1 MKFWKN
7 FKHFLTGLILLAPLP
22 AATQP
27 RLLLSVDSLLQLGMA
42 QNVQLRI
49 LRQQE
54 EMARSRAK
62 TARTAKLP
70 EVQVGL
76 KGGYLGQPIVFRE
89 GLSHPTR
96 PQSPHWLQNYE
107 IDLSQPIY
115 QGGRIR
121 YSIEKADIEQKI
133 AELQTLQNEA
143 DIKLALL
150 EQYMQLFSLYKQQTV
165 LARNIEES
173 TKRLENIKS
182 KKRQGLITNNDVLR
196 SELQLTN
203 DRLALQEVDNSLTLM
218 SQQLDILLGLDEQTL
233 IVPDTTLLRQ
243 INPTSDYADY
253 LQKAYRDDWT
263 MRRLRQE
270 TQLALNNQRLV
281 KAEFLPQLSLYAGNT
296 LARPITRTMA
306 DYYNNSWNIGLT
318 LSYPLSSLYKN
329 RHKLEEARL
338 NIYASQQQEELR
350 KQSLR
355 MEIRTALIR
364 HQEAQDRVK
373 ALELSVRQA
382 RENYRIMRNRYFGQ
396 LSILTDLLD
405 ANSVLL
411 DAELQLTTARA
422 RVIYTLI
429 PQHILLEINL
439 KY

>member
-49 LRQQE
+49 LHQQE

-329 RHKLEEARL
+329 RHKQEEARL
-338 NIYASQQQEELR
+338 NIDASQQQEELR

-422 RVIYTLI
+422 RVIYTYYEL
-429 PQHILLEINL
+429 QKACGLL
-439 KY
+439 

>member
-49 LRQQE
+49 LHQQE

-281 KAEFLPQLSLYAGNT
+281 KAEFLPLLSLYAGNT

-338 NIYASQQQEELR
+338 NIDASQQQEELR

-355 MEIRTALIR
+355 MEIRTSLIR

-373 ALELSVRQA
+373 AMELSVRQA

-422 RVIYTLI
+422 RVIYTYYEL
-429 PQHILLEINL
+429 QKACGLL
-439 KY
+439 

>member
-42 QNVQLRI
+42 QNVQLSI

-338 NIYASQQQEELR
+338 NIDASQQQEELR

-422 RVIYTLI
+422 RVIYTYYEL
-429 PQHILLEINL
+429 QKACGLL
-439 KY
+439 

>member
-338 NIYASQQQEELR
+338 NINASQQQEELR

-422 RVIYTLI
+422 RVIYTYYEL
-429 PQHILLEINL
+429 QKACGLL
-439 KY
+439 

>member
-7 FKHFLTGLILLAPLP
+7 FKHFLTGFILLAPLP

-422 RVIYTLI
+422 RVIYTYYEL
-429 PQHILLEINL
+429 QKACGLL
-439 KY
+439 

>member
-7 FKHFLTGLILLAPLP
+7 FKHFLTGLILLTPLP

-107 IDLSQPIY
+107 IDFSQPIY

-253 LQKAYRDDWT
+253 LQKHIVTTGPCDAC
-263 MRRLRQE
+263 
-270 TQLALNNQRLV
+270 V
-281 KAEFLPQLSLYAGNT
+281 
-296 LARPITRTMA
+296 
-306 DYYNNSWNIGLT
+306 
-318 LSYPLSSLYKN
+318 
-329 RHKLEEARL
+329 
-338 NIYASQQQEELR
+338 R
-350 KQSLR
+350 KPNWRS
-355 MEIRTALIR
+355 
-364 HQEAQDRVK
+364 
-373 ALELSVRQA
+373 
-382 RENYRIMRNRYFGQ
+382 
-396 LSILTDLLD
+396 
-405 ANSVLL
+405 
-411 DAELQLTTARA
+411 TTSGS
-422 RVIYTLI
+422 
-429 PQHILLEINL
+429 
-439 KY
+439 

>member
-62 TARTAKLP
+62 TTRTAKLP

-338 NIYASQQQEELR
+338 NIDASQQQEELR

-422 RVIYTLI
+422 RVIYTYYEL
-429 PQHILLEINL
+429 QKACGLL
-439 KY
+439 

>member
-49 LRQQE
+49 LHQQE

-338 NIYASQQQEELR
+338 NIDASQQQEELR

-373 ALELSVRQA
+373 ALELSVCQA

-422 RVIYTLI
+422 RVIYTYYEL
-429 PQHILLEINL
+429 QKACGLL
-439 KY
+439 

>member
-318 LSYPLSSLYKN
+318 LNYPLSSLYKN

-338 NIYASQQQEELR
+338 NIDASQQQEELR

-422 RVIYTLI
+422 RVIYTYYEL
-429 PQHILLEINL
+429 QKACGLL
-439 KY
+439 

>member
-49 LRQQE
+49 LHQQE

-107 IDLSQPIY
+107 IDFSQPIY

-233 IVPDTTLLRQ
+233 IVPDTTMLRQ

-338 NIYASQQQEELR
+338 NIDASQQQEELR

-422 RVIYTLI
+422 RVIYTYYEL
-429 PQHILLEINL
+429 QKACGLL
-439 KY
+439 

>member
-7 FKHFLTGLILLAPLP
+7 FKHFLTGLILLTPLP

-338 NIYASQQQEELR
+338 NIDASQQQEELR

-422 RVIYTLI
+422 RVIFTYYEL
-429 PQHILLEINL
+429 QKACGLL
-439 KY
+439 

>member
-7 FKHFLTGLILLAPLP
+7 FKRFLTGLILLAPLP

-107 IDLSQPIY
+107 INLSQPIY

-338 NIYASQQQEELR
+338 NIDASQQQEELR

-422 RVIYTLI
+422 RVIYTYYEL
-429 PQHILLEINL
+429 QKACGLL
-439 KY
+439 

>member
-49 LRQQE
+49 LHQQE

-338 NIYASQQQEELR
+338 NIDASQQQEELR
-350 KQSLR
+350 KQSLH

-422 RVIYTLI
+422 RVIYTYYEL
-429 PQHILLEINL
+429 QKACGLL
-439 KY
+439 

>member
-1 MKFWKN
+1 
-7 FKHFLTGLILLAPLP
+7 
-22 AATQP
+22 
-27 RLLLSVDSLLQLGMA
+27 
-42 QNVQLRI
+42 
-49 LRQQE
+49 
-54 EMARSRAK
+54 
-62 TARTAKLP
+62 
-70 EVQVGL
+70 
-76 KGGYLGQPIVFRE
+76 
-89 GLSHPTR
+89 
-96 PQSPHWLQNYE
+96 
-107 IDLSQPIY
+107 
-115 QGGRIR
+115 
-121 YSIEKADIEQKI
+121 
-133 AELQTLQNEA
+133 
-143 DIKLALL
+143 
-150 EQYMQLFSLYKQQTV
+150 
-165 LARNIEES
+165 
-173 TKRLENIKS
+173 
-182 KKRQGLITNNDVLR
+182 
-196 SELQLTN
+196 
-203 DRLALQEVDNSLTLM
+203 
-218 SQQLDILLGLDEQTL
+218 
-233 IVPDTTLLRQ
+233 
-243 INPTSDYADY
+243 
-253 LQKAYRDDWT
+253 

-338 NIYASQQQEELR
+338 NIDASQQQEELR

-422 RVIYTLI
+422 RVIYTYYEL
-429 PQHILLEINL
+429 QRACGLL
-439 KY
+439 

>member
-107 IDLSQPIY
+107 IDFSQPIY

-173 TKRLENIKS
+173 TKRLENIKN

-338 NIYASQQQEELR
+338 NIDASQQQEELR

-422 RVIYTLI
+422 RVIYTYYEL
-429 PQHILLEINL
+429 QKACGLL
-439 KY
+439 

>member
-49 LRQQE
+49 LHQQE

-107 IDLSQPIY
+107 IALSQPIY

-270 TQLALNNQRLV
+270 AQLALNNQRLV

-338 NIYASQQQEELR
+338 NIDASQQQEELR

-422 RVIYTLI
+422 RVIYTYYEL
-429 PQHILLEINL
+429 QKACGLL
-439 KY
+439 

>member
-49 LRQQE
+49 LHQQE
-54 EMARSRAK
+54 EMARSRGK

-338 NIYASQQQEELR
+338 NIDASQQQEELR

-355 MEIRTALIR
+355 MEILTALIR

-422 RVIYTLI
+422 RVIYTYYEL
-429 PQHILLEINL
+429 QKACGLL
-439 KY
+439 

>member
-49 LRQQE
+49 LHQQE

-107 IDLSQPIY
+107 IDLSQPVY

-338 NIYASQQQEELR
+338 NIDASQQQEELR

-364 HQEAQDRVK
+364 HQEAQDHVK

-422 RVIYTLI
+422 RVIYTYYEL
-429 PQHILLEINL
+429 QKACGLL
-439 KY
+439 

>member
-7 FKHFLTGLILLAPLP
+7 FKRFLTGLILLAPLP

-233 IVPDTTLLRQ
+233 IVPDTTLLRK

-338 NIYASQQQEELR
+338 NIDASMQQEELR

-411 DAELQLTTARA
+411 DAELQLTTVRA
-422 RVIYTLI
+422 RVIYTYYEL
-429 PQHILLEINL
+429 QKACGLL
-439 KY
+439 

>member
-49 LRQQE
+49 LHQQE

-107 IDLSQPIY
+107 IDFSQPIY

-196 SELQLTN
+196 SDLQLTN

-281 KAEFLPQLSLYAGNT
+281 KAEFRPQLSLYAGNT

-338 NIYASQQQEELR
+338 NIDASQQQEELR

-422 RVIYTLI
+422 RVIYTYYEL
-429 PQHILLEINL
+429 QKACGLL
-439 KY
+439 

>member
-107 IDLSQPIY
+107 IDFSQPVY

-338 NIYASQQQEELR
+338 NIDASQQQEELR

-422 RVIYTLI
+422 RVIYTYYEL
-429 PQHILLEINL
+429 QKACGLL
-439 KY
+439 

>member
-49 LRQQE
+49 LHQQE

-107 IDLSQPIY
+107 IDFSQPIY

-338 NIYASQQQEELR
+338 NIDASQQQEELR

-364 HQEAQDRVK
+364 HQEAQDRIK

-422 RVIYTLI
+422 RVIYTYYEL
-429 PQHILLEINL
+429 QKACGLL
-439 KY
+439 

>member
-107 IDLSQPIY
+107 IDFSQPIY

-150 EQYMQLFSLYKQQTV
+150 EQYMQPFSLYKQQTV

-338 NIYASQQQEELR
+338 NIDASQQQEELR

-422 RVIYTLI
+422 RVIYTYYEL
-429 PQHILLEINL
+429 QKACGLL
-439 KY
+439 

>member
-49 LRQQE
+49 LHQQE
-54 EMARSRAK
+54 EMARSMAK

-338 NIYASQQQEELR
+338 NIDASQQQEELR

-422 RVIYTLI
+422 RVIYTYYEL
-429 PQHILLEINL
+429 QKACGLL
-439 KY
+439 

>member
-306 DYYNNSWNIGLT
+306 DYYNNSWNVGLT

-338 NIYASQQQEELR
+338 NIDASQQQEELR

-422 RVIYTLI
+422 RVIYTYYEL
-429 PQHILLEINL
+429 QKACGLL
-439 KY
+439 

>member
-22 AATQP
+22 TATQP

-338 NIYASQQQEELR
+338 NINASQQQEELR

-422 RVIYTLI
+422 RVIYTYYEL
-429 PQHILLEINL
+429 QKACGLL
-439 KY
+439 

>member
-49 LRQQE
+49 LHQQE

-281 KAEFLPQLSLYAGNT
+281 KAEFLPRLSLYAGNT

-338 NIYASQQQEELR
+338 NIDASQQQEELR

-422 RVIYTLI
+422 RVIYTYYEL
-429 PQHILLEINL
+429 QKACGLL
-439 KY
+439 

>member
-22 AATQP
+22 AATRP

-338 NIYASQQQEELR
+338 NIDASQQQEELR

-422 RVIYTLI
+422 RVIYTYYEL
-429 PQHILLEINL
+429 QKACGLL
-439 KY
+439 

>member
-49 LRQQE
+49 LHQQE

-107 IDLSQPIY
+107 IDFSQPIY

-338 NIYASQQQEELR
+338 NIDASQQQEELR

-405 ANSVLL
+405 ANNVLL

-422 RVIYTLI
+422 RVIYTYYEL
-429 PQHILLEINL
+429 QKACGLL
-439 KY
+439 

>member
-27 RLLLSVDSLLQLGMA
+27 HLLLSVDSLLQLGMA

-49 LRQQE
+49 LHQQE

-329 RHKLEEARL
+329 WHKLEEARL
-338 NIYASQQQEELR
+338 NIDASQQQEELR

-422 RVIYTLI
+422 RVIYTYYEL
-429 PQHILLEINL
+429 QKACGLL
-439 KY
+439 

>member
-150 EQYMQLFSLYKQQTV
+150 KQYMQLFSLYKQQTV

-338 NIYASQQQEELR
+338 NIDASQQQEELR

-422 RVIYTLI
+422 RVIYTYYEL
-429 PQHILLEINL
+429 QKACGLL
-439 KY
+439 

>member
-49 LRQQE
+49 LHQQE

-121 YSIEKADIEQKI
+121 YSIEKADIKQKI

-338 NIYASQQQEELR
+338 NIDASQQQEELR

-422 RVIYTLI
+422 RVIYTYYEL
-429 PQHILLEINL
+429 QKACGLL
-439 KY
+439 

>member
-107 IDLSQPIY
+107 IDFSQPIY

-133 AELQTLQNEA
+133 VELQTLQNEA

-338 NIYASQQQEELR
+338 NIDASQQQEELR

-422 RVIYTLI
+422 RVIYTYYEL
-429 PQHILLEINL
+429 QKACGLL
-439 KY
+439 

>member
-49 LRQQE
+49 LHQQE

-338 NIYASQQQEELR
+338 NIDASQQQEELR

-373 ALELSVRQA
+373 SLELSVRQA

-422 RVIYTLI
+422 RVIYTYYEL
-429 PQHILLEINL
+429 QKACGLL
-439 KY
+439 

>member
-22 AATQP
+22 AATRP

-49 LRQQE
+49 LHQQE

-107 IDLSQPIY
+107 IDFSQPIY

-150 EQYMQLFSLYKQQTV
+150 KQYMQLFSLYKQQTV

-338 NIYASQQQEELR
+338 NIDASQQQEELR

-422 RVIYTLI
+422 RVIYTYYEL
-429 PQHILLEINL
+429 QKACGLL
-439 KY
+439 

>member
-133 AELQTLQNEA
+133 AELQTMQNEA

-165 LARNIEES
+165 LSRNIEES

-270 TQLALNNQRLV
+270 TQLALNSQRLV

-296 LARPITRTMA
+296 LARPIIRTMA

-338 NIYASQQQEELR
+338 NIDASQQQEELR

-422 RVIYTLI
+422 RVIYTYYEL
-429 PQHILLEINL
+429 QKACGLL
-439 KY
+439 

>member
-89 GLSHPTR
+89 GLSHSTR

-107 IDLSQPIY
+107 IDFSQPIY

-338 NIYASQQQEELR
+338 NIDASQQQEELR

-422 RVIYTLI
+422 RVIYTYYEL
-429 PQHILLEINL
+429 QKACGLL
-439 KY
+439 

>member
-338 NIYASQQQEELR
+338 NIDASQQQEELR

-355 MEIRTALIR
+355 MEIRTVLIR

-422 RVIYTLI
+422 RVIYTYYEL
-429 PQHILLEINL
+429 QKACGLL
-439 KY
+439 

>member
-7 FKHFLTGLILLAPLP
+7 FKHFLTGLILLTPLP

-338 NIYASQQQEELR
+338 NIDASQQQEELR

-422 RVIYTLI
+422 RVIYTYYEL
-429 PQHILLEINL
+429 QKACGLL
-439 KY
+439 

>member
-338 NIYASQQQEELR
+338 NIDASQQQEELR

-373 ALELSVRQA
+373 ALKLSVRQA

-422 RVIYTLI
+422 RVIYTYYEL
-429 PQHILLEINL
+429 QKACGLL
-439 KY
+439 